1 MVLFASAT
9 RCTTC
14 HDEQGTHG
22 VVVCHQEVRSSHCS
36 SCVCVASH
44 ESMPVCQNGEHVGAM
59 KHAWS
64 CACCGTHNACICSH
78 VVRLPNN
85 KTPHSSPKLPQ
96 PWWVR
101 VCSLG
106 CCVCAGQTRS
116 LSRTNVVCTSA
127 SVVPE
132 AATIAIS
139 SAMRDFGLADTQPD
153 LVAQLARCVCFVHV
167 HSAKLI
173 FTLFQHLTLLLA
185 GLLAGLEVLL
195 RFVPDVF
202 IHTTGGVHAACVQA
216 RVRLQAHAGV
226 CAPSHDH
233 THKMASDVAA
243 GNATSVCNRKALSP
257 ACQSMQTA
265 QLHACSRSFITLL
278 VEQHGWQWQTARGL
292 LAISAACGQK
302 HAFRWCLRLAR
313 FPKAVVPT
321 MKASWHKRTATGCW
335 WCQLASSDTKSSTRC
350 S

>member
-9 RCTTC
+9 HCTTC

-36 SCVCVASH
+36 SCVCVALH

-59 KHAWS
+59 NHAWS

-139 SAMRDFGLADTQPD
+139 SAMRDFGLTDTQPD
-153 LVAQLARCVCFVHV
+153 LVAQLARCVRFVHV

-173 FTLFQHLTLLLA
+173 FTPFQHLTLLLA

-202 IHTTGGVHAACVQA
+202 IHTTGGRSRCLCSSTCAAASTCWRLCTIPRSHTKWPAMFLLAMPPRCATQKRSLPPPEHANCAIA
-216 RVRLQAHAGV
+216 RVFQ
-226 CAPSHDH
+226 
-233 THKMASDVAA
+233 
-243 GNATSVCNRKALSP
+243 
-257 ACQSMQTA
+257 
-265 QLHACSRSFITLL
+265 
-278 VEQHGWQWQTARGL
+278 
-292 LAISAACGQK
+292 
-302 HAFRWCLRLAR
+302 
-313 FPKAVVPT
+313 
-321 MKASWHKRTATGCW
+321 
-335 WCQLASSDTKSSTRC
+335 
-350 S
+350 